1 MGPLADLK
9 VVDFTKFLPGP
20 YCTWILGDLG
30 CDIVR
35 IEHPRE
41 LAKQAKVFGWD
52 QQTAQEQ
59 RLRKARDVFARNK
72 RSLLIDPGH
81 ADARAVIEALIRAS
95 DILVEDYRPG
105 VMEAMGW
112 GYEAVHAL
120 NPRLVYASLTL
131 CGQTGPYRSKPG
143 HDPIALSIAGALSRV
158 GEDPER
164 PSFPGVPVADLLT
177 GSNGVIG
184 ILAAIH
190 ARTATGKGQH
200 VDIAMSD
207 ASVALVG
214 TVVARNADLT
224 KLPPRGQR
232 RADSGL
238 WKCADGLWLCTTDM
252 EPAYWRR
259 FCEALGRPEYGPLQ
273 IDAGRREEVIAAIAA
288 IMATKA
294 RAEWCAI
301 LDAAQ
306 TQYMPVL
313 SVAEAMDEPH
323 NLERGMAPRYV
334 TADGDE
340 VLHIGSPIKLSDTPT
355 EVRSLGAVAGS
366 DTAAVLGEL
375 GLDDDAV
382 DRLRSSGAL
391 G

>member
-20 YCTWILGDLG
+20 YCTWLLGDLG
-30 CDIVR
+30 AQIVR

-52 QQTAQEQ
+52 TQTPREQ
-59 RLRKARDVFARNK
+59 RLRRARDVFARNK
-72 RSLLIDPGH
+72 QSLLIDPGH
-81 ADARAVIEALIRAS
+81 PDARPVIEALIRAS

-105 VMEAMGW
+105 VMDAMGW
-112 GYEAVHAL
+112 GYETVKAI
-120 NPRLVYASLTL
+120 NPAIVYASLTL

-158 GEDPER
+158 GEEKEH

-184 ILAAIH
+184 ILAAVH
-190 ARTATGKGQH
+190 ARATTGRGQH

-214 TVVARNADLT
+214 TAVARNADLT

-238 WKCADGLWLCTTDM
+238 WRCADGEWLCTTDM

-259 FCEALGRPEYGPLQ
+259 FCEAIGKPEYAPLQ
-273 IDAGRREEVIAAIAA
+273 LDAARREEVILGIAQV
-288 IMATKA
+288 MATRD
-294 RAEWCAI
+294 RAAWCEV
-301 LDAAQ
+301 LQAAE
-306 TQYMPVL
+306 TQFMPVL
-313 SVAEAMDEPH
+313 SVAEAMDDPH
-323 NLERGMAPRYV
+323 NAARDMAPRYV
-334 TADGDE
+334 TDDGDE
-340 VLHIGSPIKLSDTPT
+340 VLHIGSPIKLSETPADM
-355 EVRSLGAVAGS
+355 RRLGVPAGS
-366 DTAAVLGEL
+366 DTDEILQALGF
-375 GLDDDAV
+375 DS
-382 DRLRSSGAL
+382 RSLRDSGAL

>member
-20 YCTWILGDLG
+20 YCTWMLGDLG
-30 CDIVR
+30 ARIVR

-41 LAKQAKVFGWD
+41 LAKQAQVFGWD
-52 QQTAQEQ
+52 KQTPREQ

-72 RSLLIDPGH
+72 QSLLIDPGH
-81 ADARAVIEALIRAS
+81 ADARPVIEALIKAS

-112 GYEAVHAL
+112 GYETVRAI
-120 NPRLVYASLTL
+120 NPRIVYASLTL

-143 HDPIALSIAGALSRV
+143 HDPIALAIAGALSRV
-158 GEDPER
+158 GEDPDR

-190 ARTATGKGQH
+190 ARGVTGKGQH

-207 ASVALVG
+207 ASVALIG
-214 TVVARNADLT
+214 TAVARNADLT
-224 KLPPRGQR
+224 RLPARGQR

-238 WKCADGLWLCTTDM
+238 WKCADGQWLVTTDM

-259 FCEALGRPEYGPLQ
+259 FCEAIGKPEYGPLQ
-273 IDAGRREEVIAAIAA
+273 LDAGRREEIIATIAQV
-288 IMATKA
+288 MATRP
-294 RAEWCAI
+294 RAEWLSI
-301 LDAAQ
+301 LEAAQ
-306 TQYMPVL
+306 TQFMPVL

-323 NLERGMAPRYV
+323 NLARQMTPVFTTR
-334 TADGDE
+334 DGDE
-340 VLHIGSPIKLSDTPT
+340 VRHIGSPIKLSDTPA
-355 EVRSLGAVAGS
+355 EVRELGVVAGA
-366 DTAAVLGEL
+366 DTDAILAEFGFDAA
-375 GLDDDAV
+375 A
-382 DRLRSSGAL
+382 LRAGGAL